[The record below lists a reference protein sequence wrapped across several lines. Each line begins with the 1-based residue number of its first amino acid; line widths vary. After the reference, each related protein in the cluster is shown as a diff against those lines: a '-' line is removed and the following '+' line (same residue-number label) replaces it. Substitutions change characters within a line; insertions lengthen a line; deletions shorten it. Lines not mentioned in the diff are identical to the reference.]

1 VTRRDGRR
9 AGERGIAT
17 VAATPVALAVWL
29 AQSLAFAAD
38 ALPTT
43 PATTA
48 TCPPPGASWLRV
60 TLAGDGATAPLR
72 ETVLRQM
79 SADLG
84 AHGVV
89 ACAAPAEA
97 APVAETAPIADVSV
111 ALTRGRALSL
121 EVRDDATNKRLG
133 RELSLATVPADAI
146 GLAVALAAEEL
157 LHASW
162 IEAALAPPPA
172 PAPPPVPRPV
182 PAAVRR
188 ANDATI
194 AQLPRAFTTQAA
206 LVGAVE
212 RAGGGQTGVGADV
225 RLAWGGRL
233 TVGTRV
239 GARAAPDVTSA
250 HGTVHGH
257 ELLAGLVVAWALVP
271 RDRPW
276 GGELFA
282 RGDVLDVQVSG
293 DATAGGRGSSGSAL
307 GVLAGGGVGGWLSV
321 GAPWRIVAEVAVE
334 GPVRAVTASDAGSV
348 ATGVSGVV
356 VAGALG
362 LGASL

>member
-1 VTRRDGRR
+1 
-9 AGERGIAT
+9 
-17 VAATPVALAVWL
+17 
-29 AQSLAFAAD
+29 
-38 ALPTT
+38 
-43 PATTA
+43 
-48 TCPPPGASWLRV
+48 V
-60 TLAGDGATAPLR
+60 TLGGDGATVPLR
-72 ETVLRQM
+72 DTVLRQM

-84 AHGVV
+84 THGVF
-89 ACAAPAEA
+89 ACAAPADA
-97 APVAETAPIADVSV
+97 VTGPDTAPIADVRVS
-111 ALTRGRALSL
+111 LTRGRALSL

-133 RELSLATVPADAI
+133 RDLSLAVVPPDAL

-182 PAAVRR
+182 PVAVRTV
-188 ANDATI
+188 NEATV

-212 RAGGGQTGVGADV
+212 RAGGGQTGIGADV

-239 GARAAPDVTSA
+239 GARASPDVASA
-250 HGTVHGH
+250 HGTVHAH
-257 ELLAGLVVAWALVP
+257 DLLAGLAVAWALVP
-271 RDRPW
+271 RDRRW

-293 DATAGGRGSSGSAL
+293 DAAAGGRGTSGSAL
-307 GVLAGGGVGGWLSV
+307 GVLAGGGVGGWVSL
-321 GAPWRIVAEVAVE
+321 GAPWRLVAEVAVE

-348 ATGVSGVV
+348 ATGLSGAVLG
-356 VAGALG
+356 GALG
-362 LGASL
+362 VGASL